1 MPRLCSVL
9 LTLLMLAMGGQ
20 AIAQSGGAHRRGADA
35 PRGDRPREDAGGE
48 RPEATRMDPNDP
60 RTQLARVS
68 RALKLTP
75 AQAALWQAYED
86 SVLELLSDLN
96 RTATTPPGEDAVHQ
110 IDRKVDTVRNRL
122 AALEDLSDAAK
133 KLYASLSG
141 EQKELADRMLPGTVP
156 ALYSGQPVSTRGEG
170 RPPGERAR

>member
-1 MPRLCSVL
+1 MPRLCSFL

-20 AIAQSGGAHRRGADA
+20 AIAQS
-35 PRGDRPREDAGGE
+35 GGE

-86 SVLELLSDLN
+86 SVLELLSDLG
-96 RTATTPPGEDAVHQ
+96 RTATVPPGEDAVHQ

-141 EQKELADRMLPGTVP
+141 EQRELADRML
-156 ALYSGQPVSTRGEG
+156 YSGQPVPSRGEG
-170 RPPGERAR
+170 RPPGARAR

>member
-1 MPRLCSVL
+1 MPRLCSFL

-20 AIAQSGGAHRRGADA
+20 AIAQSGG
-35 PRGDRPREDAGGE
+35 E
-48 RPEATRMDPNDP
+48 RPEAARMDPNDP

-86 SVLELLSDLN
+86 SVLELHSDLG
-96 RTATTPPGEDAVHQ
+96 RTATVPPGEDAVHQ

-141 EQKELADRMLPGTVP
+141 EQRELADRMLPGTVP
-156 ALYSGQPVSTRGEG
+156 ALYSGQPVPSRGEG
-170 RPPGERAR
+170 RPPGARAR